1 MLTSMT
7 NEIKRSCY
15 FALLVYTLT
24 TILKPYVIQLEKITK
39 INEFFIETEKLRVFH
54 RNLSL

>member
-7 NEIKRSCY
+7 NEIKWSCY

-39 INEFFIETEKLRVFH
+39 INEFFIEIEKLRVFD